1 MKEEGMDEQV
11 SMRRD
16 SCEEEEGEE
25 EEEELT
31 SCANRVREV

>member
-25 EEEELT
+25 EEELT